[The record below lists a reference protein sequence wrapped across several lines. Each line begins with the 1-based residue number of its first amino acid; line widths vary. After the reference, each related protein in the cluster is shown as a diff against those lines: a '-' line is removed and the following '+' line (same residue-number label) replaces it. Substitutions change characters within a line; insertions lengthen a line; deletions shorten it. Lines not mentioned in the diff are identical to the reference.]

1 MAGFCVNCGTPLVGA
16 FCNKCGAKALSAS
29 APLQVPT
36 PPVVAPVQPP
46 PMVQPPP
53 IVQPAPITPQ
63 SSGMGKILLWVGGIL
78 LVLFLAVAGAT
89 VYTYY
94 WAKHKVTSYVSA
106 ATGGSSGPVK
116 VVQSGDSC
124 RLLSTADLQ
133 KVLGVT
139 IEKNAEIMQG
149 SDSGCAYYTNSAGV
163 AQLQHLAME
172 HARKQSAEA
181 TKRPAPQSDNP
192 LALLKD
198 ANQMEGIVKS
208 LSMTSPPPDGQIF
221 TFTIERNFGTDS
233 WSGMRIVESAVPGFE
248 EVSGVGDKAMMGS
261 FGHAFYILKDDVMIH
276 LDTTLVPDARLRGA
290 EIGKKI
296 IGRL

>member
-16 FCNKCGAKALSAS
+16 FCNKCGAKAISPS
-29 APLQVPT
+29 
-36 PPVVAPVQPP
+36 APVQAPAPQVAAPVPP
-46 PMVQPPP
+46 PPV
-53 IVQPAPITPQ
+53 VQPAPIAPQ

-78 LVLFLAVAGAT
+78 LVLFLAGVGAT
-89 VYTYY
+89 VYGYY
-94 WAKHKVTSYVSA
+94 WAKHKVTNYVSA
-106 ATGGSSGPVK
+106 VTGGSSGPTK

-133 KVLGVT
+133 RVLGVT
-139 IEKNAEIMQG
+139 IEKSAEIMQG
-149 SDSGCAYYTNSAGV
+149 SDPGCAYYTNPAGV
-163 AQLQHLAME
+163 TQLQHLAVE

-181 TKRPAPQSDNP
+181 SKRPAPKGDNP

-221 TFTIERNFGTDS
+221 TFTIERNFGPDS
-233 WSGMRIVESAVPGFE
+233 WSGMRIMESAVPGFE
-248 EVSGVGDKAMMGS
+248 EVAGVGDRAMMGS
-261 FGHAFYILKDDVMIH
+261 FGHAFYILKGDVMIH
-276 LDTTLVPDARLRGA
+276 LDTTLVPDARVRGA

-296 IGRL
+296 TSRL